1 MFNQFSSSGAVNEET
16 RELLA
21 RITELQREKWE
32 LEERVINTTHACIAV
47 CYTSIPGKPSRDNR
61 ISSSSGCSEQVS
73 DNQIIL
79 HGKQSWLAYKLYR

>member
-32 LEERVINTTHACIAV
+32 LEERVTNTTHACIAV
-47 CYTSIPGKPSRDNR
+47 CYTCTYIYPR
-61 ISSSSGCSEQVS
+61 
-73 DNQIIL
+73 
-79 HGKQSWLAYKLYR
+79 